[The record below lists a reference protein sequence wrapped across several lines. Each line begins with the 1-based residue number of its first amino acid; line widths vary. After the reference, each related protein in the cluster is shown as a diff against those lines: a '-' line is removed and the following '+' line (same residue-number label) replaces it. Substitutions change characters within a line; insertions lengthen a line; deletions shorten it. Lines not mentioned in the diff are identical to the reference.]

1 MAADGSRWPAPLLPS
16 LTPMQ
21 ASTAPSSPDATP
33 SSSPGVRPPA
43 NRILHVP
50 AFELGDRLTSEQRDF
65 LDEVGFI
72 RFKGFANPK
81 LVREL
86 AADVEAVDER
96 LIREGRTHINGVPLI
111 IGQRADG
118 SRYVQRMC
126 FASLF
131 GDRLHRFLQDERFKG
146 ILEVAGPDFRIG
158 ERERDGLVVNHY
170 RREPGSAFSRQGWHT
185 DSLRD
190 VFYLEKPRRY
200 LNVGFYLD
208 DSPVSKGGV
217 RIIPF
222 SHNQNLWNLL
232 TRKAYYLDTEQDP
245 AEYAMEA
252 EAGDLTIHDG
262 RIWHRV
268 AQATAVGEASQRRVM
283 YLPLMNGPLKEKNE
297 QSPTPAYFKLRKL
310 ARF

>member
-1 MAADGSRWPAPLLPS
+1 
-16 LTPMQ
+16 MQ
-21 ASTAPSSPDATP
+21 STSASTPVSAPAAP
-33 SSSPGVRPPA
+33 RPPA
-43 NRILHVP
+43 ANRLLQVP
-50 AFELGDRLTSEQRDF
+50 AFELGDRLTDEQREF
-65 LDEVGFI
+65 LDTVGFI
-72 RFKGFANPK
+72 RFKGFASK
-81 LVREL
+81 SVVREL
-86 AADVEAVDER
+86 AAEVEEIDAR

-111 IGQRADG
+111 IGQRQDG
-118 SRYVQRMC
+118 QRYVQRMC

-131 GDRLHRFLQDERFKG
+131 GEKLHRFLQDPRFRG
-146 ILEVAGPDFRIG
+146 VLEVAGPDFRIG

-170 RREPGSAFSRQGWHT
+170 RREEGSAFSRQGWHT

-208 DSPVSKGGV
+208 DSPITKGGV

-222 SHNQNLWNLL
+222 SHTQNLWNLL
-232 TRKAYYLDTEQDP
+232 TRKAYYLETDEDP
-245 AEYAMEA
+245 AEYALEA

-268 AQATAVGEASQRRVM
+268 AQASATGDASQRRVM
-283 YLPLMNGPLKEKNE
+283 YLPLMNGPLKEKHE
-297 QSPTPAYFKLRKL
+297 GSPTPAYFKLRKL